1 MTRQHVCQ
9 LNQIAEGKLLSVETS
24 RGKVLLTRL
33 RSGAVKAV
41 TSRCPHQG
49 ADLAYGCL
57 TGLSQ
62 ADQVNDLMSDRSG
75 EILRC
80 PWHGFEFDL
89 ISGTAVVD
97 RGRPRLRLKQ
107 FSVEVEGED
116 VFVVL

>member
-1 MTRQHVCQ
+1 MTRQRVCR
-9 LNQIAEGKLLSVETS
+9 LNEVTGKLLPVDTG
-24 RGKVLLTRL
+24 RGTILLTRL
-33 RSGAVKAV
+33 PSGAVKAV
-41 TSRCPHQG
+41 ASRCPHQG

-62 ADQVNDLMSDRSG
+62 GERSNCLESDRPG

-89 ISGTAVVD
+89 VTGVSVVD

-107 FSVEVEGED
+107 FRVEIEGDD
-116 VFVVL
+116 VFVIL

>member
-9 LNQIAEGKLLSVETS
+9 LNQISGGKLLPVETS
-24 RGKVLLTRL
+24 RGTILLTRL
-33 RSGAVKAV
+33 PSGTVKAV

-62 ADQVNDLMSDRSG
+62 ADQVNDLVSDRSG

-89 ISGTAVVD
+89 MTGAAVVD

-107 FSVEVEGED
+107 FHVEIEGED